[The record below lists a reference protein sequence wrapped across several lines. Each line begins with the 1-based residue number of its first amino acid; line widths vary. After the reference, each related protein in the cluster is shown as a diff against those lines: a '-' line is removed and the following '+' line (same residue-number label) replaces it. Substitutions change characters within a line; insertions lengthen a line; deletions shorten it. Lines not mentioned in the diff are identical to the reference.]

1 MKYAVTKN
9 IFKLAA
15 SEKINNVF
23 SIVLEK
29 ITSWGKTL
37 AEAPRLFSRRTFYR
51 RTIFTQSNYVR
62 HFLDE

>member
-9 IFKLAA
+9 IFKLAT

-29 ITSWGKTL
+29 ITSWEKTL
-37 AEAPRLFSRRTFYR
+37 AEAARRFSGVNFIEGLFLHRA
-51 RTIFTQSNYVR
+51 II
-62 HFLDE
+62 

>member
-9 IFKLAA
+9 IFKLAT

-29 ITSWGKTL
+29 ITSWEKTL
-37 AEAPRLFSRRTFYR
+37 AEAARRFSGVNFIKGVFY
-51 RTIFTQSNYVR
+51 TEQ
-62 HFLDE
+62 